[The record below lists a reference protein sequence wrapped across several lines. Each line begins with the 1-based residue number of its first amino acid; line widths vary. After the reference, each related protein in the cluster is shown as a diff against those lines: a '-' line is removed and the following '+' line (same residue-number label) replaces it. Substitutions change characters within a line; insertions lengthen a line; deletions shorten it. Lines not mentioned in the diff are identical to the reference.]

1 MGESWRLD
9 RSPLT
14 VGLMRLSDRERRL
27 IREAGLRH
35 FGVAPRLFGSRLD
48 DTRAGGDI
56 DLLIATHLP
65 PAEAARRR
73 LDLLAELWLLLGE
86 RKIDIVLDDG
96 SSSRGIV
103 ERARREAVPV

>member
-1 MGESWRLD
+1 
-9 RSPLT
+9 
-14 VGLMRLSDRERRL
+14 MRLNERERRL

-35 FGVAPRLFGSRLD
+35 FGTAPRLFGSRLD
-48 DTRAGGDI
+48 DARAGGDI
-56 DLLIATHLP
+56 DLLIRTDLP

-96 SSSRGIV
+96 SPPQAV
-103 ERARREAVPV
+103 VARARREAVPV